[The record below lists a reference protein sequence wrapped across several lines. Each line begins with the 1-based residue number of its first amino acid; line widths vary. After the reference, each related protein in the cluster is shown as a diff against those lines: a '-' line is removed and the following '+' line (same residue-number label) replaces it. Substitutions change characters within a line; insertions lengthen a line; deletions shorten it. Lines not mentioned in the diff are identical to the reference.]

1 MAGESARSDLLN
13 PLKTLAH
20 LGAAGDLSDSQLLQR
35 FLSGS
40 DDASRAAFSIL
51 LDRHG
56 PMVLRAC
63 RHILGDS
70 HDAQDAFQA
79 TFFVLARKAG
89 SVREIES
96 VAGWLLGVS
105 LRVARRARSDEARR
119 RSHERRC
126 AAMKAT
132 ESGEPEAGD
141 ESWPELHEE
150 VARLPDRYRE
160 PVVLCYLE
168 GLSTEAAA
176 SRIGCPRGTVLS
188 RLSRARERL
197 RRRLARRGVVPSAIP
212 LALGQASAVSPS
224 LLQMTARAAIEF
236 ASTRTFV
243 NSLATASAA
252 ELTRGILFAM
262 TISKLRVIASAA
274 LACLLTVG
282 GVYAV
287 ARNVGREA
295 IEGPGRRAQLVARE
309 PARGQDGPDEAVLKR
324 RADALKQLKIEVE
337 QLGGFVDDN
346 GSRVVLERTNAADA
360 DLERIAPLLRELP
373 QLRRLVLGHSL
384 ITDAGLVHVR
394 DLTQLTWLYLENT
407 AVSDAGL
414 AHLKGLTNLVG
425 LPLQDTDV
433 GDEGMKVVSGMPR
446 MEWLSLGNT
455 RVGDEGLRHLS
466 GLDRLEVLTLEET
479 PITDAGLAHLKGLHR
494 LRYLHLD
501 NTRITD
507 KGLESLKGLV
517 KLQRLHLCDTDI
529 TDAGLVNLESMK
541 DLYYLMLH
549 NTIDTKSGVIRST
562 VKISDAG
569 LDHLRGLTSLQT
581 GSLFLWNTSVT
592 EAGAA
597 RLQRALPHPN
607 VVAIG
612 EMRIVGFTKGHHPRG
627 KPKGGRRDFIDDSPV
642 KPVSVER

>member
-1 MAGESARSDLLN
+1 MTGGSARSDLVN
-13 PLKTLAH
+13 PLKILAH

-40 DDASRAAFSIL
+40 DEASQAAFSSL

-56 PMVLRAC
+56 SMVLGAC
-63 RHILGDS
+63 RHVLGDS

-89 SVREIES
+89 SVRKIES
-96 VAGWLLGVS
+96 VAGWLHGVA
-105 LRVARRARSDEARR
+105 LRVSRRARSDAARR

-126 AAMKAT
+126 ATMKTT
-132 ESGEPEAGD
+132 ESAGSD
-141 ESWPELHEE
+141 GGTESWPELHEE

-176 SRIGCPRGTVLS
+176 LRIGCPRGTVLS

-197 RRRLARRGVVPSAIP
+197 RQRLARRGAPPALL
-212 LALGQASAVSPS
+212 LAVGRRGKAAAMSTS
-224 LLQMTARAAIEF
+224 LLQITVRAAMGF
-236 ASTRTFV
+236 AGSKA
-243 NSLATASAA
+243 SLNGLTTAAAT
-252 ELTRGILFAM
+252 ELTREILFAM

-274 LACLLTVG
+274 LACLLTIG

-287 ARNVGREA
+287 ARNAGHEA
-295 IEGPGRRAQLVARE
+295 IERPGGPARQVARE
-309 PARGQDGPDEAVLKR
+309 PALGKAGPDEAALKR

-337 QLGGFVDDN
+337 KLGGFVGED
-346 GSRVVLERTNAADA
+346 GSRVVQERTNTGDA

-373 QLRRLVLGHSL
+373 QVRRLVLGHSL

-394 DLTQLTWLYLENT
+394 NLTQLTWLYLENT
-407 AVSDAGL
+407 QVSDAGL
-414 AHLKGLTNLVG
+414 AHLKGLTNMVG

-433 GDEGMKVVSGMPR
+433 GDEAMKVVSGMPR

-455 RVGDEGLRHLS
+455 RVGDEGLRHLN
-466 GLDRLEVLTLEET
+466 GLNRLEVLTLEET
-479 PITDAGLAHLKGLHR
+479 PITDAGLVHLKGLHR

-507 KGLESLKGLV
+507 VGMESLQGLV
-517 KLQRLHLCDTDI
+517 KLRRHLCDTDI

-541 DLYYLMLH
+541 DLDYLMLH
-549 NTIDTKSGVIRST
+549 NTIDTKLGDSLHRQDRRG
-562 VKISDAG
+562 AG
-569 LDHLRGLTSLQT
+569 HLRGGEPAKWSTLSLEH
-581 GSLFLWNTSVT
+581 GRDRS
-592 EAGAA
+592 
-597 RLQRALPHPN
+597 
-607 VVAIG
+607 
-612 EMRIVGFTKGHHPRG
+612 
-627 KPKGGRRDFIDDSPV
+627 GGRTPPEVTPSTRTDRD
-642 KPVSVER
+642 R